1 MSHSSDYKLL
11 KNIIMFT
18 GQIIGYV
25 GADARQNKNGKG
37 FNFHV
42 STKYKNVNN
51 EEQTLWV
58 CCFVNYE
65 SKVFEY
71 LKKGTQVYVCGD
83 VYADVFQKDD
93 GSHIP
98 SVSLTVSRIELLGK
112 AEKKRTVT
120 ERQPD
125 NPNNCNGHGK
135 RKERPVIHPDPAIH
149 AHRDSRTVSVGYR
162 YGIIR
167 STT

>member
-1 MSHSSDYKLL
+1 
-11 KNIIMFT
+11 MFT

-42 STKYKNVNN
+42 STKYKNTNN

-58 CCFVNYE
+58 CCFVNYGC
-65 SKVFEY
+65 KVSEY

-93 GSHIP
+93 GCHIP
-98 SVSLTVSRIELLGK
+98 SVSLNVSRIELLGK
-112 AEKKRTVT
+112 ADKKGNNEGVT
-120 ERQPD
+120 TGQP
-125 NPNNCNGHGK
+125 
-135 RKERPVIHPDPAIH
+135 
-149 AHRDSRTVSVGYR
+149 
-162 YGIIR
+162 
-167 STT
+167 

>member
-1 MSHSSDYKLL
+1 
-11 KNIIMFT
+11 MFT

-42 STKYKNVNN
+42 STKYKNTNN

-65 SKVFEY
+65 CKVSEY

-83 VYADVFQKDD
+83 VYADVFQKRRWLPYP
-93 GSHIP
+93 I
-98 SVSLTVSRIELLGK
+98 
-112 AEKKRTVT
+112 
-120 ERQPD
+120 RQP
-125 NPNNCNGHGK
+125 
-135 RKERPVIHPDPAIH
+135 ERI
-149 AHRDSRTVSVGYR
+149 TYR
-162 YGIIR
+162 IAGQ
-167 STT
+167 S

>member
-1 MSHSSDYKLL
+1 
-11 KNIIMFT
+11 MFT

-65 SKVFEY
+65 SN
-71 LKKGTQVYVCGD
+71 VCGD

-112 AEKKRTVT
+112 AEKKESGDGTASG
-120 ERQPD
+120 QPQ
-125 NPNNCNGHGK
+125 
-135 RKERPVIHPDPAIH
+135 
-149 AHRDSRTVSVGYR
+149 
-162 YGIIR
+162 
-167 STT
+167 

>member
-1 MSHSSDYKLL
+1 
-11 KNIIMFT
+11 MFT

-71 LKKGTQVYVCGD
+71 LKKGTQVYMSAAMCMPMYSRRMTV
-83 VYADVFQKDD
+83 AT
-93 GSHIP
+93 SHP
-98 SVSLTVSRIELLGK
+98 S
-112 AEKKRTVT
+112 A
-120 ERQPD
+120 
-125 NPNNCNGHGK
+125 
-135 RKERPVIHPDPAIH
+135 
-149 AHRDSRTVSVGYR
+149 
-162 YGIIR
+162 
-167 STT
+167 

>member
-1 MSHSSDYKLL
+1 
-11 KNIIMFT
+11 MFT

-71 LKKGTQVYVCGD
+71 LKKRDKGICLRRCVCRC
-83 VYADVFQKDD
+83 
-93 GSHIP
+93 IP
-98 SVSLTVSRIELLGK
+98 EG
-112 AEKKRTVT
+112 
-120 ERQPD
+120 
-125 NPNNCNGHGK
+125 
-135 RKERPVIHPDPAIH
+135 
-149 AHRDSRTVSVGYR
+149 
-162 YGIIR
+162 
-167 STT
+167 

>member
-1 MSHSSDYKLL
+1 
-11 KNIIMFT
+11 MFT

-98 SVSLTVSRIELLGK
+98 SVSLTVSRIELLR
-112 AEKKRTVT
+112 KKRTVT

>member
-1 MSHSSDYKLL
+1 
-11 KNIIMFT
+11 MFT

-112 AEKKRTVT
+112 AEKKESGDGTASG
-120 ERQPD
+120 QPQYHHD
-125 NPNNCNGHGK
+125 TDEESGGK
-135 RKERPVIHPDPAIH
+135 LEGKDRLLGQQCHQLRLFN
-149 AHRDSRTVSVGYR
+149 RL
-162 YGIIR
+162 
-167 STT
+167 

>member
-1 MSHSSDYKLL
+1 
-11 KNIIMFT
+11 MFT

-65 SKVFEY
+65 SKV
-71 LKKGTQVYVCGD
+71 L
-83 VYADVFQKDD
+83 
-93 GSHIP
+93 SI
-98 SVSLTVSRIELLGK
+98 
-112 AEKKRTVT
+112 
-120 ERQPD
+120 
-125 NPNNCNGHGK
+125 
-135 RKERPVIHPDPAIH
+135 
-149 AHRDSRTVSVGYR
+149 
-162 YGIIR
+162 
-167 STT
+167 

>member
-1 MSHSSDYKLL
+1 
-11 KNIIMFT
+11 MFT

-112 AEKKRTVT
+112 AEKKENGDGTAT
-120 ERQPD
+120 GQ
-125 NPNNCNGHGK
+125 PNNCNGHGK

>member
-1 MSHSSDYKLL
+1 
-11 KNIIMFT
+11 MFT

-25 GADARQNKNGKG
+25 GADARQNKNGKR

-71 LKKGTQVYVCGD
+71 LKKGRYMSAAMCMPMYSRRMTV
-83 VYADVFQKDD
+83 AT
-93 GSHIP
+93 SHP
-98 SVSLTVSRIELLGK
+98 S
-112 AEKKRTVT
+112 A
-120 ERQPD
+120 
-125 NPNNCNGHGK
+125 
-135 RKERPVIHPDPAIH
+135 
-149 AHRDSRTVSVGYR
+149 
-162 YGIIR
+162 
-167 STT
+167 

>member
-1 MSHSSDYKLL
+1 
-11 KNIIMFT
+11 MFT

-71 LKKGTQVYVCGD
+71 LKKGTQVYCLRRCVCRC
-83 VYADVFQKDD
+83 
-93 GSHIP
+93 IP
-98 SVSLTVSRIELLGK
+98 EG
-112 AEKKRTVT
+112 
-120 ERQPD
+120 
-125 NPNNCNGHGK
+125 
-135 RKERPVIHPDPAIH
+135 
-149 AHRDSRTVSVGYR
+149 
-162 YGIIR
+162 
-167 STT
+167 

>member
-1 MSHSSDYKLL
+1 
-11 KNIIMFT
+11 MFT

-83 VYADVFQKDD
+83 VYAVPNLFGKIPVVYADVFQKDD

-112 AEKKRTVT
+112 AEKKENGDGTAT
-120 ERQPD
+120 RQPQ
-125 NPNNCNGHGK
+125 
-135 RKERPVIHPDPAIH
+135 
-149 AHRDSRTVSVGYR
+149 
-162 YGIIR
+162 
-167 STT
+167 

>member
-1 MSHSSDYKLL
+1 MCIRD
-11 KNIIMFT
+11 
-18 GQIIGYV
+18 
-25 GADARQNKNGKG
+25 R
-37 FNFHV
+37 
-42 STKYKNVNN
+42 YKNVNN

-112 AEKKRTVT
+112 AEKKESGNVT
-120 ERQPD
+120 ASGQPQ
-125 NPNNCNGHGK
+125 
-135 RKERPVIHPDPAIH
+135 
-149 AHRDSRTVSVGYR
+149 
-162 YGIIR
+162 
-167 STT
+167 

>member
-1 MSHSSDYKLL
+1 
-11 KNIIMFT
+11 MFT

-58 CCFVNYE
+58 CCFINYE

-112 AEKKRTVT
+112 AEKKENGDGTAT
-120 ERQPD
+120 GQPQ
-125 NPNNCNGHGK
+125 
-135 RKERPVIHPDPAIH
+135 
-149 AHRDSRTVSVGYR
+149 
-162 YGIIR
+162 
-167 STT
+167 

>member
-1 MSHSSDYKLL
+1 
-11 KNIIMFT
+11 MFT

-65 SKVFEY
+65 SKVFAMCMPMY
-71 LKKGTQVYVCGD
+71 SRRMTV
-83 VYADVFQKDD
+83 AT
-93 GSHIP
+93 SHP
-98 SVSLTVSRIELLGK
+98 
-112 AEKKRTVT
+112 
-120 ERQPD
+120 
-125 NPNNCNGHGK
+125 
-135 RKERPVIHPDPAIH
+135 PA
-149 AHRDSRTVSVGYR
+149 
-162 YGIIR
+162 
-167 STT
+167 

>member
-1 MSHSSDYKLL
+1 
-11 KNIIMFT
+11 MFT

-112 AEKKRTVT
+112 AEKKESGDGTAS
-120 ERQPD
+120 E
-125 NPNNCNGHGK
+125 HGK

>member
-1 MSHSSDYKLL
+1 
-11 KNIIMFT
+11 MFT

-42 STKYKNVNN
+42 STKYKNTNN

-98 SVSLTVSRIELLGK
+98 SVSLNVSRIELLGK
-112 AEKKRTVT
+112 A
-120 ERQPD
+120 D
-125 NPNNCNGHGK
+125 
-135 RKERPVIHPDPAIH
+135 RKEN
-149 AHRDSRTVSVGYR
+149 SEGM
-162 YGIIR
+162 
-167 STT
+167 TTEQP

>member
-1 MSHSSDYKLL
+1 
-11 KNIIMFT
+11 MFT

-71 LKKGTQVYVCGD
+71 LKKGTQVYVWETYMPTCFKKMT
-83 VYADVFQKDD
+83 AAI
-93 GSHIP
+93 SHP
-98 SVSLTVSRIELLGK
+98 S
-112 AEKKRTVT
+112 A
-120 ERQPD
+120 
-125 NPNNCNGHGK
+125 
-135 RKERPVIHPDPAIH
+135 
-149 AHRDSRTVSVGYR
+149 
-162 YGIIR
+162 
-167 STT
+167 

>member
-1 MSHSSDYKLL
+1 MLTEYTTPGASVEVRDDESIYSLL
-11 KNIIMFT
+11 TERIKRT
-18 GQIIGYV
+18 GEDTVIAERKTAPGQWTKVTTGE
-25 GADARQNKNGKG
+25 
-37 FNFHV
+37 FH
-42 STKYKNVNN
+42 KNVNN

-112 AEKKRTVT
+112 AEKKESGDGTASG
-120 ERQPD
+120 QPQ
-125 NPNNCNGHGK
+125 
-135 RKERPVIHPDPAIH
+135 
-149 AHRDSRTVSVGYR
+149 
-162 YGIIR
+162 
-167 STT
+167 

>member
-1 MSHSSDYKLL
+1 
-11 KNIIMFT
+11 MFT

-71 LKKGTQVYVCGD
+71 LKKGTQVYVFGD

-112 AEKKRTVT
+112 AEKKESGDGTASG
-120 ERQPD
+120 QPQ
-125 NPNNCNGHGK
+125 
-135 RKERPVIHPDPAIH
+135 
-149 AHRDSRTVSVGYR
+149 
-162 YGIIR
+162 
-167 STT
+167 